1 MRTDAEKLTTSDA
14 GAVTIESIGVSLEQW
29 FKLPLPLRQRWWR
42 ETDYS
47 KKAPS
52 PDLVREI
59 VAAATGGAA
68 QST

>member
-1 MRTDAEKLTTSDA
+1 MRTDAEKLTASDA
-14 GAVTIESIGVSLEQW
+14 GAVMIESIGVSFEQW